1 MKRTLTGDS
10 SMCLRSPRP
19 RVSLGVARPPLR
31 ARTVARVQARITQGR
46 ATTGRPLRGGYRMS
60 ALPVFVGVDVAKTEL
75 VTGLR
80 PTGEAWTV
88 SNDEAGIQ
96 ELLQRLRPH
105 VPVLVVIE
113 ATGGYERGVVA
124 ALAAAGIPLVVANPR
139 QVRDFARST
148 GQLAKTDRIDA
159 QVLALFA
166 ERVRPE
172 PRPLPDEATRT
183 LTALLARR
191 RQILEMLTA
200 ERNRLEHAVPAVRRD
215 LVQHIRWLERRLRD
229 VDHDLD
235 RTVQSSPIWRAKENL
250 LRTLPGVGP
259 VTSRTL
265 IGSLPE
271 LGFLNRKQIAAL
283 VGVAPL
289 ARDSGT
295 LKGKRLVW
303 GGRAPVRAALYMAAL
318 VASRRNPALRAFYA
332 RLVAAGKPKKLAL
345 TACMRKLLTILNAM
359 VKNNSAWQWVDHPK
373 TA

>member
-1 MKRTLTGDS
+1 
-10 SMCLRSPRP
+10 
-19 RVSLGVARPPLR
+19 
-31 ARTVARVQARITQGR
+31 
-46 ATTGRPLRGGYRMS
+46 MS
-60 ALPVFVGVDVAKTEL
+60 AAPVFVGVDVAKTEL
-75 VTGLR
+75 VAGLR
-80 PTGEAWTV
+80 PTGETWTV
-88 SNDEAGIQ
+88 ANDEAGIQ

-105 VPVLVVIE
+105 RPLLVVVE

-124 ALAAAGIPLVVANPR
+124 ALAAAGTPLVVANPR

-215 LVQHIRWLERRLRD
+215 LIQHIRWLERRLHD
-229 VDHDLD
+229 VDHDID

-250 LRTLPGVGP
+250 LRSIPGVGP

-265 IGSLPE
+265 LGSLPE
-271 LGFLNRKQIAAL
+271 LGSLNRKQIAAL

-303 GGRAPVRAALYMAAL
+303 GGRASVRAVLYMAAL
-318 VASRRNPALRAFYA
+318 VASRRNPVLRVFYT

-359 VKNNSAWQWVDHPK
+359 VKTNSAWQRMDHPK